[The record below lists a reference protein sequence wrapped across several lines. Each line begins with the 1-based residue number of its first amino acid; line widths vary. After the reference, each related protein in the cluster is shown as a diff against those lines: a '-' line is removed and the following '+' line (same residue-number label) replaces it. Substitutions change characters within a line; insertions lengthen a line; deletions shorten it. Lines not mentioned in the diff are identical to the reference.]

1 MKEYTEYRELSM
13 TVTPSK
19 ILEQVKMQGFSSD
32 FPRKGS
38 DYLLGSAWAHCE
50 RVLPNCTHS
59 LTRIFFFFL
68 DGVSALVENT
78 DLLSGFQP
86 YSAAA

>member
-59 LTRIFFFFL
+59 LTRIFFFFWM
-68 DGVSALVENT
+68 GF
-78 DLLSGFQP
+78 LL
-86 YSAAA
+86 

>member
-38 DYLLGSAWAHCE
+38 DYLLGLAWAHCE

-59 LTRIFFFFL
+59 LTCIFFFFWM
-68 DGVSALVENT
+68 GF
-78 DLLSGFQP
+78 LL
-86 YSAAA
+86 

>member
-1 MKEYTEYRELSM
+1 M

-19 ILEQVKMQGFSSD
+19 TLEQVKMQGVLSD
-32 FPRKGS
+32 FPRKVS

-59 LTRIFFFFL
+59 LTCIFLLCSL
-68 DGVSALVENT
+68 DGISALVENT
-78 DLLSGFQP
+78 NLLSGFQP
-86 YSAAA
+86 YNAAA